1 MVPPRRRTLAAGALG
16 ALALG
21 GSSGLAAAEVR
32 ALRIVVPFPAGTGA
46 DASVRVLAQPLAELL
61 GRPVLI
67 ENRDGGA
74 GVRGTE
80 YVARAVPDGDIVLAG
95 SSGTMAM
102 APALFGT
109 LPYDPVKS
117 FVPVVLVATAPLVMV
132 VSAASPWRGVAEL
145 VAAARARPGSVL
157 YSSAGTGSATH
168 LPAELFASYTQVRF
182 GHIPQRSTA
191 AAAEEVVGGSAH
203 WTFSSPSAALP
214 LIGNGQLRPIAITD
228 ARRNPLLPEVPTM
241 AEAGVPRM
249 EVQTWV
255 GLYAPAGTPPP
266 VVGRLHDA
274 VARLLALP
282 AVRERLQQQ
291 GLTPGGGA
299 PGRLA
304 ELASA
309 ERAKWRTLV
318 RERRIVAPTPD

>member
-1 MVPPRRRTLAAGALG
+1 VVALRRRTLAAGALG

-21 GSSGLAAAEVR
+21 WSSGLAAAEAR

-46 DASVRVLAQPLAELL
+46 DAGVRVLAQPL
-61 GRPVLI
+61 
-67 ENRDGGA
+67 
-74 GVRGTE
+74 
-80 YVARAVPDGDIVLAG
+80 
-95 SSGTMAM
+95 
-102 APALFGT
+102 
-109 LPYDPVKS
+109 
-117 FVPVVLVATAPLVMV
+117 
-132 VSAASPWRGVAEL
+132 
-145 VAAARARPGSVL
+145 
-157 YSSAGTGSATH
+157 
-168 LPAELFASYTQVRF
+168 AELFASYTQVRF

-191 AAAEEVVGGSAH
+191 AAAEEVVAGSAH

-214 LIGNGQLRPIAITD
+214 LIGKGQLRPIAITD

-266 VVGRLHDA
+266 VVARLHDA

-282 AVRERLQQQ
+282 AVRERLQQH